1 MGNLATRV
9 AALEK
14 KRGPTEGLP
23 FKPIPLEETERF
35 LAEVIRAAEEKESVE
50 ATLTIAERLVLRRK
64 ELEELDAKPVFTD
77 PRFRVICEFTHT
89 AHRNTLLSAISQL
102 ERQMLDE

>member
-23 FKPIPLEETERF
+23 FKPISLEETERF
-35 LAEVIRAAEEKESVE
+35 LAEVIRAAEEKDKVE
-50 ATLTIAERLVLRRK
+50 ATLTIAERLALRRK
-64 ELEELDAKPVFTD
+64 ELQALDEKIVFTD
-77 PRFRVICEFTHT
+77 ARFRVICEFTHT

>member
-1 MGNLATRV
+1 M

-35 LAEVIRAAEEKESVE
+35 LAEVIRAAEEKDKVE

-89 AHRNTLLSAISQL
+89 AHRNSLLSAISHL
-102 ERQMLDE
+102 ERQMLDG